1 MLSAAKFSPLARSP
15 SGALTPQPTPELG
28 RIQESREEG
37 QSLCLVP
44 PGACAARSTQRCQI
58 GEQSTT
64 ICDEE
69 GTGRAHKGTVRTSRK
84 TAPRLAGATLCETDT
99 GQGGRAGPASLRES
113 SLTESAFFP
122 GLGASLAIREP
133 TPMFQCSLSD
143 KHCQPHHSPEVPV
156 KVEKALGGPHVVGR
170 GWVQPAQDQS

>member
-28 RIQESREEG
+28 RIQESQEEG
-37 QSLCLVP
+37 RLCLVP
-44 PGACAARSTQRCQI
+44 PGACAARSTQRCRI

-69 GTGRAHKGTVRTSRK
+69 GTGQAHKGTVRTSPK
-84 TAPRLAGATLCETDT
+84 TVPRLAGATVCEIDT
-99 GQGGRAGPASLRES
+99 GPGGCAGPASLRES

-122 GLGASLAIREP
+122 GLGASLVMREP
-133 TPMFQCSLSD
+133 APMFQCSLSD

-170 GWVQPAQDQS
+170 EWVQPAQDQS